1 MGGVGW
7 LVGWLVGEIDKIY
20 FPPGKQLAWPALIIM
35 GRHEKYMLTVRS
47 FFYLIYITVLYCMTI
62 TLCHIVCV
70 RNSIYLKLRGF
81 VVIEH
86 VGIHVK
92 QRQKLSIIN

>member
-1 MGGVGW
+1 M
-7 LVGWLVGEIDKIY
+7 VGWLVGEIDKIY
-20 FPPGKQLAWPALIIM
+20 FSPGKQLAWPALIII
-35 GRHEKYMLTVRS
+35 GRHEKYMLL
-47 FFYLIYITVLYCMTI
+47 YLIYITVLCCMTI

-70 RNSIYLKLRGF
+70 GNSVYLKLRGF

-92 QRQKLSIIN
+92 QRQKLPIIN